1 MSKKE
6 IIRRSYK
13 MSRTDQVAING
24 ELITVSKTVSLSSR
38 PREITED
45 TELEIRRLLHIELD
59 KL

>member
-1 MSKKE
+1 
-6 IIRRSYK
+6 
-13 MSRTDQVAING
+13 MSRTDQIAING
-24 ELITVSKTVSLSSR
+24 ELFTVTKHVSLSSR